1 MELIFNNT
9 LFIFSGVQN
18 AASLLDAPKFYS
30 LDLRHKHIY
39 KHALT
44 HTASLPLPITFNYTD
59 CTPDQVK
66 AFKGVF
72 FKLYKLFFL
81 AFCFLAFD
89 VAQSSLYDNVL
100 GPLLGKMRF

>member
-1 MELIFNNT
+1 MQLHCWI
-9 LFIFSGVQN
+9 
-18 AASLLDAPKFYS
+18 KFYN
-30 LDLRHKHIY
+30 LDLQHKHIY
-39 KHALT
+39 KHTLT

-89 VAQSSLYDNVL
+89 VAQSSLYDNFL
-100 GPLLGKMRF
+100 GPLLGKMEILRKMLQYIKNKV